1 MRLKKKDLHE
11 LPNME
16 VVKSGTKLDS
26 RLLTH
31 TYIVQIVYTVL
42 FCVFSIPPIPE
53 LAHATT
59 AVKKRNGYTYSICC
73 GYVGAR
79 CHCREAK
86 QLSRAQLCATLQQ
99 LQYCHHHCVHANRK
113 ETSTQQKRKKE
124 RV

>member
-26 RLLTH
+26 RLLTY

-53 LAHATT
+53 LGT
-59 AVKKRNGYTYSICC
+59 RDNG
-73 GYVGAR
+73 R
-79 CHCREAK
+79 REK
-86 QLSRAQLCATLQQ
+86 T
-99 LQYCHHHCVHANRK
+99 
-113 ETSTQQKRKKE
+113 
-124 RV
+124 